1 MAARLHSLY
10 QNEIRKALMERY
22 GIGNPHAVP
31 EIRKIT
37 VSAGVGEAKDN
48 KKALEHATKVLET
61 VTGQKAIVTKARVS
75 VAQFR
80 LRQGMPIG
88 VQVTLR
94 GQRMYEF
101 LDRLINVVVPRIR
114 DFRGLKRKLDG
125 SGNYS
130 MGIHEQSVFPEV
142 DTDLLDMPQGMNVT
156 IGISGGSDE
165 RSVALL
171 EAFGFPF
178 RREEAKVG

>member
-1 MAARLHSLY
+1 MAARLRTLY
-10 QNEIRKALMERY
+10 LNEVRKGLMDKFS
-22 GIGNPHAVP
+22 IDNLHAVP

-37 VSAGVGEAKDN
+37 VSAGVGQAKDN
-48 KKALEHATKVLET
+48 KKALEHAVKVLET
-61 VTGQKAIVTKARVS
+61 VTGQKSITTKARVS

-94 GQRMYEF
+94 GDRMYEF

-114 DFRGLKRKLDG
+114 DFRGLKRRLDG

-142 DTDLLDMPQGMNVT
+142 DVDLLDMPQGMNVT
-156 IGISGGSDE
+156 ITISGGSDE
-165 RSVALL
+165 RSAALL